1 MELNRLNPVDVNL
14 KIQRQKLFKI
24 KPEIKTSQPTSTTD
38 NISELWDNFTNQ
50 SNISLILVKLES
62 LKETGDRGENK
73 KYLKNKWLQFFQ
85 EYNKLTDYKV
95 NKPKKKKYEVLK
107 TTPKHIIIF

>member
-38 NISELWDNFTNQ
+38 NISELWDNFTN
-50 SNISLILVKLES
+50 
-62 LKETGDRGENK
+62 
-73 KYLKNKWLQFFQ
+73 
-85 EYNKLTDYKV
+85 
-95 NKPKKKKYEVLK
+95 
-107 TTPKHIIIF
+107 